1 MIYDLKTNTLRC
13 KNKALTTKWDF
24 CVGVKEALDGLDAT
38 LLPQVELVAIS
49 TTMATNAI
57 VEGAGQ
63 KVGLL
68 LMPPYGVADTDQ
80 TDLQPKAVIQ
90 GRLEISG
97 KEIEPVDP
105 EEIRQRARQ
114 MVDHHGVS
122 AFAVSGFAGA
132 INPFHELLA
141 KEIIRAETGLSV
153 TCGHELSQQLD
164 FKTRA
169 RTAVLNARIIPRL
182 EKLIK
187 EIGVVLQQMGINGS
201 MVVVKGDGSL
211 ISAKSAQNRPVE
223 TILSGPSASVAGAC
237 HLTEISDAV
246 VVDIGGTT
254 TDIAAIKNGRVPV
267 LESGT
272 TVGRHHTHVMALE
285 MQTRGLGGDST
296 IVWQKGSLSIGPQ
309 RVAPVAWLGHHTN
322 RLQQTLNFLES
333 RIDYYRSDTR
343 PMTLLTANGATS
355 GLGMTPSERTL
366 HRLLTERPYSMDELA
381 RKMGFTYWRLLPLAR
396 LEEQGLLQRCGLTPS
411 DLLHITGR
419 FTRWDTPSAQKWHEM
434 LRAVIPDKE
443 TTTAE
448 YLLNQVT
455 QQMALEILKSRIG
468 QTSGPNSRTG
478 HCPTCDALIDNW
490 LAGGDNHLH
499 AKLTLKHPIIGIGA
513 PAGHFIPRVGKLL
526 GTETIIPSDA
536 DVANAI
542 GAITSH
548 VRIKQQVSIRPD
560 EKGRFVIEGIK
571 GAVTFDNFDEACLFS
586 ENELRRKVLLQ
597 GRIAGTS
604 QSDIEIKTDDRIV
617 HAADG
622 SRLFL
627 GRTLTARIE
636 GRPDLVIKR
645 KTA

>member
-1 MIYDLKTNTLRC
+1 MGKTTPPSDLRFETPPATYRYGLGIDAGGTYTDAVIYDLKANTLRC

-24 CVGVKEALDGLDAT
+24 CVGVKEALDGLDAA
-38 LLPQVELVAIS
+38 LLQQVELVAIS

-97 KEIEPVDP
+97 KEIEPIDP
-105 EEIRQRARQ
+105 EEIRQTARQ
-114 MVDHHGVS
+114 MVERHGVS

-132 INPFHELLA
+132 INPAHELLA
-141 KEIIRAETGLSV
+141 KEIIQAETGLSV

-187 EIGVVLQQMGINGS
+187 EIGVVLRQMGINAP

-211 ISAKSAQNRPVE
+211 ISAKIARNRPVE

-272 TVGRHHTHVMALE
+272 TVGGHHTHVMALE
-285 MQTRGLGGDST
+285 MQTCGLGGDSA

-309 RVAPVAWLGHHTN
+309 RVAPVAWLGHQTD
-322 RLQQTLNFLES
+322 RLRPALSFLES
-333 RIDYYRSDTR
+333 RSDYYRSDTR
-343 PMTLLTANGATS
+343 PMTLLTANGDTT
-355 GLGMTPSERTL
+355 GLELTPNEHTL
-366 HRLLTERPYSMDELA
+366 HRLLKERPYSMDELA

-411 DLLHITGR
+411 DLLHVTGR
-419 FTRWDTPSAQKWHEM
+419 FERWDTPSARKWHEL
-434 LRAVIPDKE
+434 LRAVVPNKDA
-443 TTTAE
+443 TTAE
-448 YLLNQVT
+448 YLLDQVT
-455 QQMALEILKSRIG
+455 RQMAVEILKSQIG
-468 QTSGPNSRTG
+468 QTSGP
-478 HCPTCDALIDNW
+478 
-490 LAGGDNHLH
+490 
-499 AKLTLKHPIIGIGA
+499 
-513 PAGHFIPRVGKLL
+513 IPKPV
-526 GTETIIPSDA
+526 
-536 DVANAI
+536 
-542 GAITSH
+542 
-548 VRIKQQVSIRPD
+548 
-560 EKGRFVIEGIK
+560 
-571 GAVTFDNFDEACLFS
+571 
-586 ENELRRKVLLQ
+586 
-597 GRIAGTS
+597 
-604 QSDIEIKTDDRIV
+604 
-617 HAADG
+617 
-622 SRLFL
+622 
-627 GRTLTARIE
+627 TAR
-636 GRPDLVIKR
+636 LVMRSSI
-645 KTA
+645 TGWPVAMIIFMPNSP